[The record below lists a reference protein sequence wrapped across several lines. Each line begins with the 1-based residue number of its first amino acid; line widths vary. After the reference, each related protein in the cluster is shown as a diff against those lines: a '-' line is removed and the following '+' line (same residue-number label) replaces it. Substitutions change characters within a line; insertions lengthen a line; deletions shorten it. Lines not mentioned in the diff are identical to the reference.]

1 MPPADQG
8 GREKEK
14 GWGRQGGLAR
24 RGRAALY
31 GVWVGV
37 GTVRMQLSISQMK
50 VGRPTCGGAG
60 RGDGRLPHTACQQE
74 LLARAAGQRRGSG
87 EGGRVQ
93 WGILWAARGK
103 LEVQMGN
110 NRASDGSRTGQ

>member
-1 MPPADQG
+1 MGEARG
-8 GREKEK
+8 AGAEREGSPVWGL
-14 GWGRQGGLAR
+14 GWGWYSEN
-24 RGRAALY
+24 AAEHFTNES
-31 GVWVGV
+31 WAPD
-37 GTVRMQLSISQMK
+37 MW
-50 VGRPTCGGAG
+50 GAG